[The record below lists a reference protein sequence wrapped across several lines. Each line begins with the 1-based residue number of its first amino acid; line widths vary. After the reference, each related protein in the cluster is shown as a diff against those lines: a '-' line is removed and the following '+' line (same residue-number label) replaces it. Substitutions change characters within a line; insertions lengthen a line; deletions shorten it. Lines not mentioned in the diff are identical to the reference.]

1 MTPDERVVVEE
12 VLRSQVG
19 RSARWRAYD
28 RALDSPMNIVL
39 AAAEG
44 HLGTPFTVYWV
55 EDGLPEIF
63 CLHGFSTPVVAFS
76 TRAVELWADVRAA
89 LTTTVLGPEL
99 APRSIERLALRLIAE
114 FSLKDNDPEF
124 AASTM
129 QRSSMAG
136 EGHSFAPNS
145 IASLEQEPIGTPY
158 MACWFYGL
166 AHELGHFV
174 GSRPDAPSSRGISD
188 EDLLAGIDAALDRGG
203 LPERVVDEARS
214 SAHSNRAGHILAPD
228 TLRDEVRADLF
239 ATSLLFETT
248 VRITRMIDEGSNE
261 DDPDLSAV
269 ASAKAEHRFSVVAF
283 MSEMAL
289 SLNIIAMLERCRRT
303 ARHACE
309 PVPTREHALETLLHP
324 VSVGARLTFVRWY
337 LDVAASQYVFGD
349 HPTQQQRDQVSQAL
363 DAVMDNLRP
372 AIEAA
377 EKGLAAAMTV
387 SLDRERRGSFLD
399 VLEQWRGLHQTA
411 QLDAV
416 EAMAVE
422 RFCALAASLGKS
434 SPVFDVM
441 LDAVTHPSTPP
452 QMHVTGNAYSCPWVV
467 GPDGFSRPFGLDTR
481 HGHLIFI
488 FTHGSAIYEPFCES
502 SATLLKEGYSIASTA
517 LIANTERELRE
528 AIARH
533 VRPGKEFR
541 LVIEGTEDFATL
553 IQELAADTIW
563 E

>member
-12 VLRSQVG
+12 VLRTQVG
-19 RSARWRAYD
+19 RSARWRPYD
-28 RALDSPMNIVL
+28 RGLNSPMNIVL
-39 AAAEG
+39 AAAEA
-44 HLGTPFTVYWV
+44 HLATPFTVYWV

-63 CLHGFSTPVVAFS
+63 CLQGFSTPIVAFS
-76 TRAVELWADVRAA
+76 THYVELWADVRAA

-114 FSLKDNDPEF
+114 FSLKENDPEF

-129 QRSSMAG
+129 LRSSMAG
-136 EGHSFAPNS
+136 EGLSFVPNS

-174 GSRPDAPSSRGISD
+174 GSRSEAPPSKGISD
-188 EDLLAGIDAALDRGG
+188 GDLLAGIDAALDRSG
-203 LPERVVDEARS
+203 LPEAVIAEARS
-214 SAHSNRAGHILAPD
+214 AARSNGTGILAPD

-248 VRITRMIDEGSNE
+248 VRLAGMIADDANE
-261 DDPDLSAV
+261 DDSDPSAV
-269 ASAKAEHRFSVVAF
+269 ASAKAEHRFTIVAF

-289 SLNIIAMLERCRRT
+289 SLNIIALLERCRRT

-309 PVPTREHALETLLHP
+309 PVPKREHAIETLLHP
-324 VSVGARLTFVRWY
+324 VAVGARLTFVRWY
-337 LDVAASQYVFGD
+337 LEVAAAQYVFGD
-349 HPTQQQRDQVSQAL
+349 RPTPEQRDQVSQAL
-363 DAVMDNLRP
+363 DAVMANLRS
-372 AIEAA
+372 AIDAA

-399 VLEQWRGLHQTA
+399 ILEQWRAAHAAETV
-411 QLDAV
+411 DAV
-416 EAMAVE
+416 DVIAIEQ
-422 RFCALAASLGKS
+422 FGALAASLGKS
-434 SPVFDVM
+434 SQVFAAM
-441 LDAVTHPSTPP
+441 LDAVTHPSTPVE
-452 QMHVTGNAYSCPWVV
+452 MRVSGIAYSCPWVV

-481 HGHLIFI
+481 HGHLIFV
-488 FTHGSAIYEPFCES
+488 FTHNSAIYQPFCES

-517 LIANTERELRE
+517 LIANSERELRD

-533 VRPGKEFR
+533 VRTGKEFH
-541 LVIEGTEDFATL
+541 LVIEGTDDFTTL